1 MGRIVRFIGQIFVNI
16 IKAILWLGMMILK
29 AAFEL
34 TKIFIMLFSIVFR
47 IFAVFVEAGT
57 P

>member
-29 AAFEL
+29 TAFEL
-34 TKIFIMLFSIVFR
+34 TKIFLMLFSIVFR